1 MITSENTDNRAT
13 NLYKPSDIE
22 GKWQKIWEDDNLY
35 NTDEQASN
43 KEKFYALSMFP
54 YPSGNLHMGHVRN
67 YVITDLIARFQRFQG
82 KEVLHPMGWDAFGL
96 PAENAAIERG
106 INPDKW
112 TKQNIAHM
120 KSQLKLL
127 GLSVDWDR
135 EFATCDENYYV
146 WTQFLFLELHKAGLV
161 YQKESEVNWDPI
173 DNTVL
178 ANEQVDSEGKSW
190 RSGAIV
196 EKKLLT
202 QWFLKIT
209 DYAEELLQDLEKLN
223 EWPERVKLM
232 QENWIGKSIGANIN
246 FKINEGQI
254 FGMLGPN
261 GVGKSTIFNLITG
274 LINPGNGKIKI
285 AGEDVT
291 KYPVYL
297 RTKKFK
303 VGYVP
308 QYGGFFNDLT
318 LHDNLKAISE
328 IVIDDKNYRTERVNY
343 LISKFEL
350 DNLKDI
356 KGKFLS
362 GGQKKKLVIAL
373 SLLSEPKVLLLDEC
387 FAALDVLTIKMLQE
401 IIVNLQ
407 NENRITICICDHQAR
422 DLLAC
427 VDVAMILSNG
437 KIIAQDTPSNLVK
450 DINAKNAYFGD
461 NFKFN

>member
-1 MITSENTDNRAT
+1 MAIIKKFRIKSFKNINSIIEFENVSLAYGNR
-13 NLYKPSDIE
+13 LIL
-22 GKWQKIWEDDNLY
+22 DNL
-35 NTDEQASN
+35 S
-43 KEKFYALSMFP
+43 
-54 YPSGNLHMGHVRN
+54 
-67 YVITDLIARFQRFQG
+67 
-82 KEVLHPMGWDAFGL
+82 
-96 PAENAAIERG
+96 
-106 INPDKW
+106 
-112 TKQNIAHM
+112 
-120 KSQLKLL
+120 
-127 GLSVDWDR
+127 
-135 EFATCDENYYV
+135 
-146 WTQFLFLELHKAGLV
+146 
-161 YQKESEVNWDPI
+161 
-173 DNTVL
+173 
-178 ANEQVDSEGKSW
+178 
-190 RSGAIV
+190 
-196 EKKLLT
+196 
-202 QWFLKIT
+202 
-209 DYAEELLQDLEKLN
+209 
-223 EWPERVKLM
+223 
-232 QENWIGKSIGANIN
+232 

-274 LINPGNGKIKI
+274 LINPRNGKIKI
-285 AGEDVT
+285 AGEDAT
-291 KYPVYL
+291 KFPIYL

-318 LHDNLKAISE
+318 LLENLKAISE
-328 IVIDDKNYRTERVNY
+328 IVIDDKNSRNERINY

-356 KGKFLS
+356 KAKFLS

-427 VDVAMILSNG
+427 VDMAMILSNG
-437 KIIAQDTPSNLVK
+437 KINAQDTPSNLVK
-450 DINAKNAYFGD
+450 NINAKNAYFGD